1 MGSSPSSPISQRSK
15 KIVDFKKKLYI
26 NIDLYLKPKFET
38 NDKYHN
44 YDIENL
50 KLNSVLKKNLKDI
63 LLNAFTNKGNY
74 NAIISEN
81 NILLISKIDKNHIKY
96 LELNVVVE
104 FIDYIEEKVNA
115 EVIASPISS
124 YINPNDILSKN
135 TSNTNIE
142 VMKLNVLSELFK
154 YVSNQY
160 GIIIPELTIVI
171 LANTLNNI
179 HLYQK

>member
-1 MGSSPSSPISQRSK
+1 MGSSPSSLASQRSN

-26 NIDLYLKPKFET
+26 DIDLYIKPKFDQNE
-38 NDKYHN
+38 KFRN
-44 YDIENL
+44 YDIEKL

-74 NAIISEN
+74 NALISEN
-81 NILLISKIDKNHIKY
+81 NILLISKIDKNNIKY

-104 FIDYIEEKVNA
+104 FVNYTEEKVNT
-115 EVIASPISS
+115 EVIATPIST
-124 YINPNDILSKN
+124 YISPNDILSQN
-135 TSNTNIE
+135 TSNTNFE